1 METLSGYA
9 SAQARKV
16 GNTFLSGEV
25 FAKVLTQ
32 NDDSGRH
39 GVLIPTDAYSYFPN
53 FQIADSTKNAT
64 KEFLA
69 FDTIKMATTTL
80 AYKYYE
86 RYPERRITRL
96 HSLLND
102 HDSEFKILIFLRA
115 QHSDGSTGYYFD
127 CASMALGG
135 RFSELFHLVFGD
147 KVSITQGQFVIRP
160 VDSETFAPD
169 DTLLELLSKFD
180 NVKEL
185 GWIDTLRNGD
195 TGIGYT
201 FESLLGIEENN
212 EQTAD
217 FKGIEI
223 KCKGMKEGD
232 ATSSTKINLFQA
244 GPTWLTKL
252 SAKERIRILGK
263 SGENGLYSCY
273 SQITSNPNNLGLFL
287 DIIGLQNKI
296 DLRKAGTALGYWP
309 FERLEKRLTEKHS
322 RTAFVKAK
330 IRKTKSKIQ
339 FFYEELVYCDRPNI
353 TRFLDLVSRNS
364 IVFEFIMHEEPNG
377 NIRNHGYPWRLIRS
391 EFLDQLF
398 TFQIKLR

>member
-1 METLSGYA
+1 M
-9 SAQARKV
+9 
-16 GNTFLSGEV
+16 
-25 FAKVLTQ
+25 
-32 NDDSGRH
+32 
-39 GVLIPTDAYSYFPN
+39 
-53 FQIADSTKNAT
+53 
-64 KEFLA
+64 
-69 FDTIKMATTTL
+69 
-80 AYKYYE
+80 
-86 RYPERRITRL
+86 
-96 HSLLND
+96 
-102 HDSEFKILIFLRA
+102 
-115 QHSDGSTGYYFD
+115 
-127 CASMALGG
+127 
-135 RFSELFHLVFGD
+135 
-147 KVSITQGQFVIRP
+147 
-160 VDSETFAPD
+160 
-169 DTLLELLSKFD
+169 
-180 NVKEL
+180 
-185 GWIDTLRNGD
+185 
-195 TGIGYT
+195 
-201 FESLLGIEENN
+201 
-212 EQTAD
+212 
-217 FKGIEI
+217 
-223 KCKGMKEGD
+223 
-232 ATSSTKINLFQA
+232 
-244 GPTWLTKL
+244 
-252 SAKERIRILGK
+252 GK